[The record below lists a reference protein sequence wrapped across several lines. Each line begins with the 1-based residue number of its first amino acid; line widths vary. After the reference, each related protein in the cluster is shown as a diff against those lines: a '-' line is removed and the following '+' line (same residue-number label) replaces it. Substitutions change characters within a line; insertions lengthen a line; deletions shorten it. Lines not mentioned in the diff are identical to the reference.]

1 MVVYYQVL
9 NLKPPEFDFQIP
21 SCEKYICGCQRVG
34 DVVRAALL
42 QSKCVCRK
50 ISGAMLSHVNTKLC
64 RELQGLLVE
73 SMEKRGVDI
82 APLQAYVDA
91 FQYGNLSRLIIATSI
106 QYSYGE
112 Y

>member
-1 MVVYYQVL
+1 M
-9 NLKPPEFDFQIP
+9 
-21 SCEKYICGCQRVG
+21 SGG
-34 DVVRAALL
+34 MLL
-42 QSKCVCRK
+42 
-50 ISGAMLSHVNTKLC
+50 HVNSTLC

-91 FQYGNLSRLIIATSI
+91 FQYGNLSWLIPATSI
-106 QYSYGE
+106 QYSYGK